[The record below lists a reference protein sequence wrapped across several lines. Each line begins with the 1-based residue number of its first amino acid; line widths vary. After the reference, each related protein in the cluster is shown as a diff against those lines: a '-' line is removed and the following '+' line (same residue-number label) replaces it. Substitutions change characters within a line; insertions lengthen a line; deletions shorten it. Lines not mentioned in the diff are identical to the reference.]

1 MSFIAG
7 NSISLEQLIL
17 KENLTTS
24 KLNTENDYLY
34 FTNSQNIQYKLNND
48 CIYVDSTNKV
58 GICTTTPQAQ
68 LDIQSENTQLRLSN
82 NTTQYSDLKI
92 DSDNILNINGQTD
105 INVNNS
111 KIINITAPVNNSDC
125 ATKEYVDN
133 KLICTSVNLLDEL
146 CKIYN
151 FNPLENNLT
160 EDIINQI
167 TLRNQ
172 FKIPLKTL
180 LIAVSPEL
188 VPMCYNTVTFKVPFS
203 MLLTEVRASLTKPAV
218 GCTGVK
224 FNIIYCEGIQ
234 QLFTCDFYIPP
245 QSTCAKMTISDTTWN
260 VINNVI
266 NDNEEL
272 TIKVT
277 EIGNL
282 YSGAGLKLTFIGL

>member
-17 KENLTTS
+17 KENDTTG
-24 KLNTENDYLY
+24 KLNIENNNLF
-34 FTNSQNIQYKLNND
+34 FTNSENVEYKLNND
-48 CIYVDSTNKV
+48 CIYIDSSNNV
-58 GICTTTPQAQ
+58 GICTTTPQAKFE
-68 LDIQSENTQLRLSN
+68 IQSENIQLRLSN
-82 NTTQYSDLKI
+82 NTAKYSNFKI
-92 DSDNILNINGQTD
+92 DSDNILTISGQSD
-105 INVNNS
+105 ININNS
-111 KIINITAPVNNSDC
+111 KIINIATPINNADC

-151 FNPLENNLT
+151 FDPLATNSI
-160 EDIINQI
+160 EDILNQI

-180 LIAVSPEL
+180 LLAVTPETN
-188 VPMCYNTVTFKVPFS
+188 PMCYNTVTFKVPFG

-218 GCTGVK
+218 GCSGVK
-224 FNIIYCEGIQ
+224 FNIMYCNGIQ
-234 QLFTCDFYIPP
+234 QLFNCDFYIPP
-245 QSTCAKMTISDTTWN
+245 QTTCAKMTISDTTWN

-266 NDNEEL
+266 NDDEEL
-272 TIKVT
+272 IVKIT

-282 YSGAGLKLTFIGL
+282 YSGAGLKITLIGL